1 MVNPVEQITAARR
14 RLARIAAIRTGLQPV
29 GPAIAAILAAALFT
43 ILGRITWERSGYVVD
58 SPAAEALRI
67 ALVAVG
73 LLALAAAGVA
83 AWMAYRRADNFV
95 AAAEQVDS
103 MVGAHEEIVTLAIL
117 ADPGNVERAR
127 EGRTPLFPVLWRRV
141 IGYLDG
147 FDAARAFKVEA
158 RRPLLRS
165 LAMAGGVL
173 MLTAGMTAALVR
185 LPSPGEIQARKLR
198 QIARALA
205 NSPDAIDRT
214 LAAETMDAADSLENP
229 TLPPEEKIA
238 RLDALK
244 KDLEHEEQQNRQ
256 AASSSSA
263 SATGVGTGKS
273 GGKGAGSGQGASNGN
288 GKGKGNG
295 SGNGNGNGSGPG
307 AGTNQG
313 GGGDKNHP
321 QIAELKNEVADAQAQ
336 IQSASGDQSK
346 APSPSNKDGAGNALI
361 AGKNPNK
368 KGPSQEP
375 GALAKANLPKPDA
388 QATSAMAGGAGSGP
402 KNAKGSSGDTHLGEM
417 PASERFQRF
426 YKVGDKGP
434 PMALRDARYV
444 LFRLPPEAPAGGA
457 GPLVAD
463 TSRPTATVPYSNVPL
478 KQNRLDVAPEEQQ
491 FIPPRYRDLIH

>member
-14 RLARIAAIRTGLQPV
+14 RLARIAAIRTGLYPV

-43 ILGRITWERSGYVVD
+43 ILGRITWEQSGYVVD
-58 SPAAEALRI
+58 SLAVEALRI
-67 ALVAVG
+67 ALVAAG
-73 LLALAAAGVA
+73 LLALAAAGIA

-95 AAAEQVDS
+95 AAAERVDS

-165 LAMAGGVL
+165 LSMAAGVL
-173 MLTAGMTAALVR
+173 MLTAGVTAALVR

-198 QIARALA
+198 QIARSLA

-229 TLPPEEKIA
+229 ALPPEEKMA

-244 KDLEHEEQQNRQ
+244 KDLEHQEQQNKQ
-256 AASSSSA
+256 TASSSSA
-263 SATGVGTGKS
+263 SAAGAGTGKS
-273 GGKGAGSGQGASNGN
+273 GGKGAGSGQGASQGN

-295 SGNGNGNGSGPG
+295 NGNGPG

-346 APSPSNKDGAGNALI
+346 APSPSNKGGAGNALT
-361 AGKNPNK
+361 AGQNPNK

-375 GALAKANLPKPDA
+375 GALAKANLPKPNA

-426 YKVGDKGP
+426 YKTGDKGP

-444 LFRLPPEAPAGGA
+444 LFRLPPEATAGGA

-491 FIPPRYRDLIH
+491 FVPPRYRDLIR